1 MDYDPISILENVGYT
16 EREAAFLY
24 LVARHSGYF
33 LRRQYCRFIERE
45 RGGLATE
52 FLRKAEQ
59 VRHIQTIEC
68 GQARRIYHLTSRPVY
83 EVLGIEDSQLR
94 RLKGDAQ
101 IQCRL
106 MVLDFVLNHRQE
118 NLFDAEETKRA
129 LFTETL
135 QIEIARLPQSHS
147 GSGQFFPDGF
157 PILIVQEQ
165 SSAPYPQFTFF
176 DEGELTT
183 KSFERYL
190 RQYAPLF
197 LTLERFELLFLA
209 TSERNFQRATQI
221 FKKKFPQRMVLGMSE
236 QTPFGVDHFLEFLR
250 ARERHETKGSTCSA
264 RDLEVL
270 HEGEHLYSSLEHQ
283 ALYAAWKM
291 HSTNEDR
298 IRRRFQKQGPKAKFT
313 TVILPYRYPLS
324 TMKRQRAADE
334 PTGASDGAA

>member
-16 EREAAFLY
+16 EREAAFIY

-45 RGGLATE
+45 RGGLATK
-52 FLRKAEQ
+52 FLRKAEYAG
-59 VRHIQTIEC
+59 HIKAIEC

-83 EVLGIEDSQLR
+83 EVLGLEDSQLR

-106 MVLDFVLNHRQE
+106 MVLDFVLDHRQE
-118 NLFDAEETKRA
+118 NLLDAEETKRA
-129 LFTETL
+129 FFTEML
-135 QIEIARLPQSHS
+135 RIEVARLTQSHS
-147 GSGQFFPDGF
+147 GSGQFFPDSF
-157 PILIVQEQ
+157 PILIAQEQ

-197 LTLERFELLFLA
+197 LALERFELLLLA
-209 TSERNFQRATQI
+209 TSDRNFQRATRI
-221 FKKKFPQRMVLGMSE
+221 FAKKFPQRMVLGMTE
-236 QTPFGVDHFLEFLR
+236 QTPLGVDHFLEFLH
-250 ARERHETKGSTCSA
+250 ARELHENKSRTFSA

-270 HEGEHLYSSLEHQ
+270 REGEHIYGSLEHQ
-283 ALYAAWKM
+283 ALYAAWKIR
-291 HSTNEDR
+291 STNEER
-298 IRRRFQKQGPKAKFT
+298 IRHRFQQRGPKT
-313 TVILPYRYPLS
+313 SVRTVILPYRYPLS
-324 TMKRQRAADE
+324 TMKRERATDRS
-334 PTGASDGAA
+334 TGASDGAA

>member
-52 FLRKAEQ
+52 FLRKAECAG
-59 VRHIQTIEC
+59 HIQAIEC
-68 GQARRIYHLTSRPVY
+68 GQARRIYHLTSQPVY

-101 IQCRL
+101 IESRL
-106 MVLDFVLNHRQE
+106 MVLDFVLDHRQE
-118 NLFDAEETKRA
+118 NLLDAEETKCA
-129 LFTETL
+129 FFTETL
-135 QIEIARLPQSHS
+135 QIEVARLPQSHS
-147 GSGQFFPDGF
+147 GNGQFFPDGF
-157 PILIVQEQ
+157 PILIAQEQ

-209 TSERNFQRATQI
+209 TSERNFQRAKRI
-221 FKKKFPQRMVLGMSE
+221 FAKKFPQRMVLGVSD
-236 QTPFGVDHFLEFLR
+236 QTPLGVDHFLEFLC
-250 ARERHETKGSTCSA
+250 ARERHETKNTPCSA

-270 HEGEHLYSSLEHQ
+270 HEGERIYGSLEHQ
-283 ALYAAWKM
+283 ALYAAWRM
-291 HSTNEDR
+291 RSTNEER
-298 IRRRFQKQGPKAKFT
+298 IRRRFQQQGPEAKFRT
-313 TVILPYRYPLS
+313 AILPYRYPLS
-324 TMKRQRAADE
+324 TMKRQRVADGA
-334 PTGASDGAA
+334 TGASDGAA